1 VYVPISVAYVANLKK
16 VLRESPGCTILAH
29 SRFLTLLGHIC
40 PGLVDMENLPA
51 TTATTITTTPSQAKT
66 PPAAPS
72 KTPPLGRT
80 PDARHDALLGA
91 APLSR
96 KNLFGEEES
105 EDSAEVERYLPGT
118 LRPVLGG
125 LANVMS
131 SMEDLEMAWAIK
143 ASLGEIR
150 APPPPPAQKEV
161 VEEPPF
167 KFRFPAEDDDATLRS
182 VLER

>member
-1 VYVPISVAYVANLKK
+1 MA
-16 VLRESPGCTILAH
+16 
-29 SRFLTLLGHIC
+29 
-40 PGLVDMENLPA
+40 NLPA

-72 KTPPLGRT
+72 KTTPTGRT
-80 PDARHDALLGA
+80 PDSRHDSLLGA
-91 APLSR
+91 VPLSR
-96 KNLFGEEES
+96 KHLFGEEES
-105 EDSAEVERYLPGT
+105 EDSEDSEEVGRYLPGT